1 MKRLYMATMMAV
13 LCTLSAGAHA
23 WGYEKL
29 EIDGKQVRISGVKAG
44 DEYGDYVI
52 QPKDTIGG
60 IYVVAAWNLG
70 SKNILPN
77 TTAVI
82 RQYLASKGF
91 NIADKLEGASMA
103 IRFSV
108 DGANCDEGIAQGA
121 DNSGSVVAN
130 GVIGAGVANAIG
142 GTTAGM
148 TMLLGSGGRPRDV
161 IDLELTGHIVLHPII
176 DPMSDEFTKNI
187 QHSDRLVAHYTTK
200 DKSTTADVL
209 KIMTDQWI
217 KHYTEQK

>member
-1 MKRLYMATMMAV
+1 MKRLYLATMAV
-13 LCTLSAGAHA
+13 ALCALSAGAHA

-52 QPKDTIGG
+52 QPRDAEGG

-70 SKNILPN
+70 SKEILPS

-91 NIADKLEGASMA
+91 KITDKLEGASMA

-108 DGANCDEGIAQGA
+108 DGANCNEGIAQGPENA
-121 DNSGSVVAN
+121 GSVVAN

-148 TMLLGSGGRPRDV
+148 TMLLGSGGRSRDV
-161 IDLELTGHIVLHPII
+161 IDLELTGHIVLNPTV
-176 DPMSDEFTKNI
+176 DPMKDEFSKTI
-187 QHSDRLVAHYTTK
+187 QHSDKLVAHYTTK